1 MSRHHERTTSPRAPS
16 PHALNPNPLH
26 DVHAALCA
34 QLAALLDA
42 EVVRSK
48 RTDWFSVTFAGAR
61 HQVVLRTASSM
72 ARLAELP
79 EHEFALPGAF
89 VADLEVTETDGD
101 LVTVEALVVR
111 E

>member
-1 MSRHHERTTSPRAPS
+1 MSRHQDRTTSPRTTS
-16 PHALNPNPLH
+16 LRVPNPLH

-61 HQVVLRTASSM
+61 HQIVLRTA
-72 ARLAELP
+72 AGPDRLAELP
-79 EHEFALPGAF
+79 EHDFALPGAF
-89 VADLEVTETDGD
+89 VADLAVMETEGE

>member
-1 MSRHHERTTSPRAPS
+1 MSRHYDHTTSPRSPYPGSRTPS
-16 PHALNPNPLH
+16 PLH
-26 DVHAALCA
+26 DAHAALCA
-34 QLAALLDA
+34 QLAGLLDA

-48 RTDWFSVTFAGAR
+48 RTDWCSVTFAGAR
-61 HQVVLRTASSM
+61 HQVVLRTTARPE
-72 ARLAELP
+72 RLAELP

-89 VADLEVTETDGD
+89 VADLEVTETEGE

>member
-1 MSRHHERTTSPRAPS
+1 MSRHQDRTTSPRTPYPGS
-16 PHALNPNPLH
+16 RIPNPLH

-61 HQVVLRTASSM
+61 HQIVLRTAASP

-89 VADLEVTETDGD
+89 VADLAVMEADGE